1 METITN
7 TQQQKESHNDR
18 IVFGHQVFGLVGA
31 QMAFRVELLVG
42 FDALI
47 VDASDPDFTRL
58 VIRKIRGHYNPEL
71 YLKPIFLINHR
82 QVRDTLIDSLHE
94 GILFS
99 YDHLAEVSKKV
110 DEMFMLSTQLD
121 QHLPSN
127 YEAQVF
133 KKVLNFMFTRG
144 RKVFTPMLD
153 VNSVIGYSYPELS
166 VNFERQEEAQV
177 LDILDW
183 AEKEGLIWPDFH
195 ERVYLCNNC
204 SGGYLSYREVCPH
217 CDSSNLASQDLVHH
231 FPCAFI
237 GPISE
242 FKNPVDSN
250 LSCPKCNKQL
260 RHIGV
265 DYDKPSVINK
275 CNNCSSSFQDMFV
288 KAKCMSCEQD
298 TDVQY
303 LVSRQINTYRFTK
316 KGRTAAVNGFF
327 SSSADT
333 EDIFGTVPLETMRV
347 MLHYAMERLKRIDG
361 LRTNVSVLYIEN
373 MYELVHRM
381 GTRSKKPLLTELV
394 SIIHETIS
402 PQDFVSVE
410 TGMVFYMTLNDM
422 SLSQA
427 EKIVQEL
434 DLKLEQA
441 LNKNFNGF
449 KASIRTNTIA
459 LEPSIPIAEQL
470 QKLSQ
475 ALYADR

>member
-1 METITN
+1 
-7 TQQQKESHNDR
+7 
-18 IVFGHQVFGLVGA
+18 
-31 QMAFRVELLVG
+31 
-42 FDALI
+42 
-47 VDASDPDFTRL
+47 
-58 VIRKIRGHYNPEL
+58 
-71 YLKPIFLINHR
+71 
-82 QVRDTLIDSLHE
+82 
-94 GILFS
+94 
-99 YDHLAEVSKKV
+99 
-110 DEMFMLSTQLD
+110 
-121 QHLPSN
+121 
-127 YEAQVF
+127 
-133 KKVLNFMFTRG
+133 
-144 RKVFTPMLD
+144 
-153 VNSVIGYSYPELS
+153 
-166 VNFERQEEAQV
+166 
-177 LDILDW
+177 
-183 AEKEGLIWPDFH
+183 
-195 ERVYLCNNC
+195 
-204 SGGYLSYREVCPH
+204 
-217 CDSSNLASQDLVHH
+217 
-231 FPCAFI
+231 CAFI

-242 FKNPVDSN
+242 FKNPVDST

-347 MLHYAMERLKRIDG
+347 MLHYSMERLKRVNG

-373 MYELVHRM
+373 MYELVNRM
-381 GTRSKKPLLTELV
+381 GTRSKKPLLAELV
-394 SIIHETIS
+394 NIIHETIS
-402 PQDFVSVE
+402 AQDFVSVE

-427 EKIVQEL
+427 EKIVQDL
-434 DLKLEQA
+434 DLRLEQA

-449 KASIRTNTIA
+449 KASIRTNTVA
-459 LEPSIPIAEQL
+459 LEPGIPVADQL
-470 QKLSQ
+470 RKLSQ